1 MELTL
6 NISAIVA
13 IIGALTVLTNI
24 IVEVLKRATW
34 EKMPTNL
41 LAIIVAMVL
50 TLVAFFGYMA
60 FMGYAVMWYYYYVA
74 AAVVVGFAVAYAAMF
89 GFDKLKEA
97 LGQIK
102 KNNE

>member
-60 FMGYAVMWYYYYVA
+60 AFMGYAVMWYYVA

>member
-41 LAIIVAMVL
+41 LRSSSPWCL
-50 TLVAFFGYMA
+50 TLVAFFGYMT
-60 FMGYAVMWYYYYVA
+60 FQGLRRLWYYVA